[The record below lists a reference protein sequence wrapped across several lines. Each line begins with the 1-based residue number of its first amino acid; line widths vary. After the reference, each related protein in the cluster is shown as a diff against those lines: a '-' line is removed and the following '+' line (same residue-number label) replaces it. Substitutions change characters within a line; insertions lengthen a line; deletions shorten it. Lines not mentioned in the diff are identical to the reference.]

1 MRPITIDVQSQHN
14 LYSQQLELNQV
25 VRAKIHDVGYDK
37 GQEPPSKKRRNTGH
51 VVEDVTVEAVIES
64 IEALL
69 AGNWDA
75 QAKWNTTNN
84 RQTWERLV
92 GNAGAGYENA
102 STDLMTQTGSYCA
115 FCDTPLASGLNATP
129 FKPLKWFPQNAF
141 DANNLLLICPA
152 CNAARE
158 DKPRRHDTTVYALP
172 TSYWQGL
179 QDNSLLPFE
188 YKLTKISGFEFTPT
202 PIPPELINSTLV
214 LAAQLGFI
222 RVDRSALFREA
233 EVVVDL
239 VDLVSIHNGA
249 QNVAFPKFDSLYQ
262 LHDLARLLGLNT
274 LKNLLENLSA
284 LFDAMNTQFRNFSLA
299 DVAESSEDVYTVDG
313 LRLHFRLAN
322 TQEITNSLT
331 RLLAVLNELKTH
343 RKITLAVHAAARS
356 FLPGANAIK
365 ATIELFKLNAVVPGY
380 DGANFLDRRVELR
393 TLAYFKALVMRD
405 LWTKTLK
412 DYPALQ
418 PIMLEQLKQT
428 IAAAGFWGV
437 WLNVFGSSIQNI
449 LREVMPGTAP
459 TTWQG

>member
-1 MRPITIDVQSQHN
+1 
-14 LYSQQLELNQV
+14 
-25 VRAKIHDVGYDK
+25 
-37 GQEPPSKKRRNTGH
+37 
-51 VVEDVTVEAVIES
+51 
-64 IEALL
+64 
-69 AGNWDA
+69 
-75 QAKWNTTNN
+75 
-84 RQTWERLV
+84 
-92 GNAGAGYENA
+92 
-102 STDLMTQTGSYCA
+102 
-115 FCDTPLASGLNATP
+115 
-129 FKPLKWFPQNAF
+129 
-141 DANNLLLICPA
+141 
-152 CNAARE
+152 
-158 DKPRRHDTTVYALP
+158 
-172 TSYWQGL
+172 
-179 QDNSLLPFE
+179 
-188 YKLTKISGFEFTPT
+188 
-202 PIPPELINSTLV
+202 
-214 LAAQLGFI
+214 
-222 RVDRSALFREA
+222 
-233 EVVVDL
+233 
-239 VDLVSIHNGA
+239 LVSIHNGV
-249 QNVAFPKFDSLYQ
+249 QNVPFPKFDSLYQ

-343 RKITLAVHAAARS
+343 RKITLAVHVAARS

-365 ATIELFKLNAVVPGY
+365 ATIELFKLNAVVPGN

-405 LWTKTLK
+405 LLVKTLK

-437 WLNVFGSSIQNI
+437 WLNVFGSSNQNS